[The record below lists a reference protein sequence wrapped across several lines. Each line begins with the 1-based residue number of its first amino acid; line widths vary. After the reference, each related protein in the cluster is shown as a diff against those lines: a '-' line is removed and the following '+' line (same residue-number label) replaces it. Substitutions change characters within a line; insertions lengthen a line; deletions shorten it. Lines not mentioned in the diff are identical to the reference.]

1 VCVCVWV
8 IVVSST
14 SSQGYLYEDCW
25 VKIWVAYLSGGK
37 KLLRTGIC
45 WVGERKKKKK
55 LSRIH
60 LYHVVVSY

>member
-1 VCVCVWV
+1 LSKDLSSLPKWGEE
-8 IVVSST
+8 VV
-14 SSQGYLYEDCW
+14 EDW
-25 VKIWVAYLSGGK
+25 

-45 WVGERKKKKK
+45 WVGERKKKK